1 MCSQSEYAR
10 CYDAR
15 NMTWIAD
22 LETEPDTEEDDGG
35 DICCLRKNVMSAGIV
50 MSGYKVLLSIQCLNM
65 AMVYNNFD
73 TQENCHAN
81 FVWVDWRG
89 KCLRRN

>member
-10 CYDAR
+10 CYDAS
-15 NMTWIAD
+15 NTTWMGDREA
-22 LETEPDTEEDDGG
+22 ESEVDTQEDGGG

-50 MSGYKVLLSIQCLNM
+50 MSGYKVFTFKTGRCFT
-65 AMVYNNFD
+65 NFH
-73 TQENCHAN
+73 TKENCHAN